1 MITGGAVKASGGAN
15 NGVSIGGD
23 GAGDGVKLKVYNAST
38 PVAAEI
44 SADDQAYTALTGSPF
59 ASGFWMNI
67 TDWTERYFQSYIP
80 VIISFDP
87 NGGSGSMKDVP
98 ALKDDVYALPA
109 CGFTAPAGSVFIG
122 WEANGKTYAEGDIIT
137 VTGNMTIKACW
148 QEEKPVIRIAGMKG
162 PTSIGLVGVMEY
174 NELGTSA
181 NKYEFTIEGA
191 ADAITPKLVK
201 GELDIAAV
209 PANLASILYNNTKGE
224 IKLLAVNTLG
234 VLYIL
239 EKGDTIASF
248 SDLKGKT
255 IIATGKGTT
264 PEYTLRY
271 LLSQN
276 GIDPDKDVTLDF
288 KSEATEVVA
297 ALNSVE
303 SGVAM
308 LPQPYV
314 TVAMSKVEGLKTV
327 LDLNE
332 EWVKFNPDGGIV
344 TGVLVVRR
352 SFAEAYPQAVKRFME
367 EYKTSVEDVNK
378 FPDVAG
384 HLVQKHGIFDNAM
397 VISKAIPKCNIT
409 FISGEDMKNPV
420 NKYLGVLYEQNE
432 KSVGG
437 ALPNDDFFYMA
448 E

>member
-1 MITGGAVKASGGAN
+1 MKRIISSILTLLFLLTAFSGC
-15 NGVSIGGD
+15 
-23 GAGDGVKLKVYNAST
+23 
-38 PVAAEI
+38 VADEK
-44 SADDQAYTALTGSPF
+44 T
-59 ASGFWMNI
+59 
-67 TDWTERYFQSYIP
+67 IP
-80 VIISFDP
+80 VS
-87 NGGSGSMKDVP
+87 N
-98 ALKDDVYALPA
+98 
-109 CGFTAPAGSVFIG
+109 APH
-122 WEANGKTYAEGDIIT
+122 K
-137 VTGNMTIKACW
+137 
-148 QEEKPVIRIAGMKG
+148 EEKPVIRIAGMKG